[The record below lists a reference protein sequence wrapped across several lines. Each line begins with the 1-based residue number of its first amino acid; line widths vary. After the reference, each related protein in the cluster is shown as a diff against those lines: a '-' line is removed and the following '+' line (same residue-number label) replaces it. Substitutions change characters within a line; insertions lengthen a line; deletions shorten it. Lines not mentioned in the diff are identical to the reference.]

1 MRFSYCLGSPL
12 DPRSHHYLHF
22 GPDAKIS
29 GDFKTTSLVPTIGNQ
44 RLAHYH
50 VVCKGI
56 SLDGN
61 NLPIDP
67 KLFEVK
73 SDLTGGFILDTGTYV
88 TFLVES
94 AYQVL
99 KKGVIAYFKQKGLD
113 PSPENKMGLDLCFLI
128 PESTSNIVKPTITYH
143 FDGGADFVVGPES
156 GFLSAGLVGKN
167 NMFCLVVLGRNDNDL
182 NTLGV
187 LNQVDHTFLFDVGK
201 NQVSFTPQAKTC
213 SNA

>member
-1 MRFSYCLGSPL
+1 
-12 DPRSHHYLHF
+12 
-22 GPDAKIS
+22 
-29 GDFKTTSLVPTIGNQ
+29 VPTIGSK

-67 KLFEVK
+67 KLFEVR
-73 SDLTGGFILDTGTYV
+73 SDLTGGFILDAGTYV
-88 TFLVES
+88 TFLVQS

-99 KKGVIAYFKQKGLD
+99 KQHVIAYFDKKKLR
-113 PSPENKMGLDLCFLI
+113 PTEKKMGLDLCFLN

-156 GFLSAGLVGKN
+156 GFLSAGLEGKN
-167 NMFCLVVLGRNDNDL
+167 NIFCLVVLGRDDKDL

-187 LNQVDHTFLFDVGK
+187 INQADHTFLFDVGK
-201 NQVSFTPQAKTC
+201 NQVSFTPKAKTC